1 MKTRIFFV
9 LAAIGLLASCAKE
22 QVVSNDSVLPAAP
35 VGVTTLTVGLA
46 EPQAVEPQN
55 TKTHMDIVLM
65 DGKHKVYWSNGDQIA
80 VNGVSSDPLSE
91 LPEYS
96 QTAEFNIDAV
106 LSTPYNIV
114 YPASIYTDATHVAL
128 PAIQDYRAGGFAE
141 GMYPM
146 AGYSADGQGIT
157 LGYLGALVKVSVL
170 RAAADADVDNLIAV
184 RFKGRNGEQVSG
196 AFTID
201 YENVALTATSS
212 AAADKEVRVIKTME
226 TSTASACVYYVVVPA
241 GTYSNG
247 FDIIVQDVN
256 GHIMTQSKTES
267 TTLVAGHLYAMPQ
280 FEFVPTA
287 TELGVEISNASQ
299 LVAFSQDY
307 KNGVYDSLGD
317 ALVVSLT
324 DDIVFDAATSAAFN
338 ATGGIGDPGTGEDTH
353 YFHGVFDGKNHSISH
368 FAATVP
374 LFAYTGGSGQI
385 KNVNLDNTCSL
396 TIPAAATDV
405 YHAAIVGRHKGTMS
419 GCSSAA
425 SMNIQN
431 IESVNTASQYY
442 GLLVGRVFGGSVSG
456 CSATGD
462 IVCSQTGVSLSNK
475 ANAAYIGGISAYMDG
490 TGSSISSSDFTGSIT
505 ISDGS
510 SDYTGI
516 VSSVNAL
523 YFYVGGI
530 VGYASGTGSIAY
542 CNDSAPSGTPG
553 SIDVRGTFV
562 PGVGGVAGW
571 VESTSCAVNHCNNY
585 MSLSFKS
592 SGARAAT
599 TPCRV
604 GGIAGRSKGDVS
616 SCDNN
621 GAISTICNSTSI
633 YLGGIAGDGVNFYHC
648 NNNAGGAIS
657 RTNQLEATSAQTNRY
672 HYLGGIVGGN
682 VAAAEI
688 EDCHNYAKI
697 LNNTPGVATNATID
711 MGGII
716 GYAGAS
722 DATDVI
728 PVIVSSCSNEGEVVL
743 DNDVTTAVAFART
756 SLGGVVGY
764 LDTKGAGTQVVSSS
778 NTGKIWCN
786 NNAEASYGPM
796 CIGGT
801 IGKTAAVS
809 SIENCSNSGAIL
821 CSNVGASAKT
831 TVDLG
836 GIVGWASATITITG
850 TQPADA
856 QQYTQNSGTV
866 DVSDGGST
874 AYART
879 SLGGI
884 MGFGNGANSTVSY
897 CKNSAQIHCTY
908 STNKKDGRVSY
919 IGGIIGVMAGLT
931 YNSDGTPK
939 SFGALDRPEIGHC
952 NNTGAV
958 WTQNFNNSAGNK
970 TGAFAGG
977 IVGAIAGNTGDNN
990 ASIHDCTSSKGNLT
1004 IYRGNG
1010 GGIAAYAAYAV
1021 LSQNTASQTL
1031 TGNNNAT
1038 DAAGIL
1044 GSAVNGTSISDC
1056 TFTGSVGAVMNV
1068 AGICYSLDGKSSI
1081 SECKVNGATITKG
1094 TNAGATEP
1102 AVLVHTAA
1110 SGATIADCG
1119 VKGTLKGAAITLSS
1133 NMITTDNGAT
1143 ISGTYLIE

>member
-55 TKTHMDIVLM
+55 TKTHMDIVLI

-96 QTAEFNIDAV
+96 QTAEFNIEAV

-128 PAIQDYRAGGFAE
+128 PAIQDYRTGGFAE

-146 AGYSADGQGIT
+146 AGYSAGGQGIT
-157 LGYLGALVKVSVL
+157 LGYLGALVKISVL
-170 RAAADADVDNLIAV
+170 RASAAADEDNLIAV

-267 TTLVAGHLYAMPQ
+267 TTLVAGHLYAMPE
-280 FEFVPTA
+280 FAFVPTA

-307 KNGVYDSLGD
+307 KNGVYDSLDD

-324 DDIVFDAATSAAFN
+324 GDIVFDAATSAAFN

-353 YFHGVFDGKNHSISH
+353 YFHGVFNGNNHSISN
-368 FAATVP
+368 FNATVP
-374 LFAYTGGSGQI
+374 LFAYTGSTGQI
-385 KNVNLDNTCSL
+385 INVNLDNTCSL
-396 TIPAAATDV
+396 TIPAAASDV
-405 YHAAIVGRHKGTMS
+405 YHGAIVGRHKGSMS

-431 IESVNTASQYY
+431 IESINTASQFY
-442 GLLVGRVFGGSVSG
+442 GLLVGRVFGGSVSE
-456 CSATGD
+456 CSASGD
-462 IVCSQTGVSLSNK
+462 IVCAQTGVSLSNK
-475 ANAAYIGGISAYMDG
+475 ENAAYMGGIAAYMDG
-490 TGSSISSSDFTGSIT
+490 TGSSISSSDFTGNIT

-510 SDYTGI
+510 SDYSGI
-516 VSSVNAL
+516 VSSVNSL

-553 SIDVRGTFV
+553 SIDVRGTFA

-633 YLGGIAGDGVNFYHC
+633 YLGGIAGDGANFYHC
-648 NNNAGGAIS
+648 NNNAGGTIT
-657 RTNQLEATSAQTNRY
+657 RTNQLAATSTQTNRY

-697 LNNTPGVATNATID
+697 LNNTPGVATNAMID

-778 NTGKIWCN
+778 NAGKIWCN
-786 NNAEASYGPM
+786 NNASGSYSPM
-796 CIGGT
+796 CIGGM

-836 GIVGWASATITITG
+836 GIVGWASATISITG
-850 TQPADA
+850 TQPAGT
-856 QQYTQNSGTV
+856 QQYTQNSGTI

-874 AYART
+874 TFART
-879 SLGGI
+879 SMGGI
-884 MGFGNGANSTVSY
+884 IGFGNGANSTLSY
-897 CKNSAQIHCTY
+897 CKNSAQIHCAY
-908 STNKKDGRVSY
+908 AAGGNDRRSY
-919 IGGIIGVMAGLT
+919 IGGVVGVMAGLT

-939 SFGALDRPEIGHC
+939 SFGALSGTEIGYC

-958 WTQNFNNSAGNK
+958 WTQNYNNSTGNK
-970 TGAFAGG
+970 AGAFAGG

-990 ASIHDCTSSKGNLT
+990 ASIHDCASSTGNLT
-1004 IYRGNG
+1004 NYRGCV
-1010 GGIAAYAAYAV
+1010 GGIAAYAAYTA
-1021 LSQNTASQTL
+1021 LSKNTASQKI
-1031 TGNNNAT
+1031 TGNNNALA
-1038 DAAGIL
+1038 AAGIV
-1044 GSAVNGTSISDC
+1044 GMAANSTSISDC
-1056 TFTGSVGAVMNV
+1056 TFTGSVGAVKNV
-1068 AGICYSLDGKSSI
+1068 AGICYSLDGTSSI
-1081 SECKVNGATITKG
+1081 SGCKVNGATITKG
-1094 TNAGATEP
+1094 TNTGATDP
-1102 AVLVHTAA
+1102 AVLVYTAA
-1110 SGATIADCG
+1110 SGSTIAGCG
-1119 VKGTLKGAAITLSS
+1119 VKGELEGAAITLDSRMVTS
-1133 NMITTDNGAT
+1133 NSGTIT
-1143 ISGTYLIE
+1143 GTYLIE

>member
-1 MKTRIFFV
+1 MKTRIIFE

-46 EPQAVEPQN
+46 EPQAVEPQH

-96 QTAEFNIDAV
+96 QTAEFNIEAV

-146 AGYSADGQGIT
+146 AGYSAGGQGIT
-157 LGYLGALVKVSVL
+157 LGYLGALVKISVL
-170 RAAADADVDNLIAV
+170 RASAAADEDNLIAV

-267 TTLVAGHLYAMPQ
+267 TTLVAGHLYAMPE
-280 FEFVPTA
+280 FAFVPTA

-353 YFHGVFDGKNHSISH
+353 YFHGVFDGNNHSISH
-368 FAATVP
+368 FDATVP
-374 LFAYTGGSGQI
+374 LFAYTGSAGQI

-405 YHAAIVGRHKGTMS
+405 YHAAIVGRHKGSMS
-419 GCSSAA
+419 GCSSAV

-431 IESVNTASQYY
+431 IESINTASQYY

-462 IVCSQTGVSLSNK
+462 IVCAQTGASLSV

-592 SGARAAT
+592 SGARTAT

-672 HYLGGIVGGN
+672 HYLGGIVGAN

-697 LNNTPGVATNATID
+697 LNNTPGVATNAMID

-778 NTGKIWCN
+778 NAGKIWCN
-786 NNAEASYGPM
+786 NNASGSYGPM

-801 IGKTAAVS
+801 VGKTAAVS

-836 GIVGWASATITITG
+836 GIVGWASATISITG
-850 TQPADA
+850 TQPAGT
-856 QQYTQNSGTV
+856 QQYTQNSGTI

-884 MGFGNGANSTVSY
+884 IGFGNGANSTVSY

-939 SFGALDRPEIGHC
+939 SFGALDGPEIGHC

-958 WTQNFNNSAGNK
+958 WTQNYNNSAGNK

-1068 AGICYSLDGKSSI
+1068 AGICYSLDGTSSI
-1081 SECKVNGATITKG
+1081 SGCKVNGATITKG
-1094 TNAGATEP
+1094 TNAAATDP
-1102 AVLVHTAA
+1102 AVLVYTAA
-1110 SGATIADCG
+1110 SGSTIADCG
-1119 VKGTLKGAAITLSS
+1119 VKGKLEGAAITLDSRMVTS
-1133 NMITTDNGAT
+1133 NSGT